1 MSGKLSVTLSGV
13 SGDIVHSTTGA
24 MTLDA
29 RFNDFTTAVAGIAE
43 NLNGDMRLG
52 LTATTA
58 DTVFAISG
66 QSLQARKFR
75 MGATVATR
83 RLASY
88 SVTGSVRGST
98 VSTSASFSVDGNADG
113 LGQFAYTVKTLQPIV
128 TTVPAMPTS
137 GSLIVTGAD
146 SAVTLTVV
154 PNGVRVDYNAKSDG
168 VTTLLSWSDFLA
180 NS

>member
-1 MSGKLSVTLSGV
+1 MNGKLSVTLSGV

-24 MTLDA
+24 MTLDV
-29 RFNDFTTAVAGIAE
+29 RFDDFTTAVAGIAE
-43 NLNGDMRLG
+43 NLYGDMRLG
-52 LTATTA
+52 LTATAA

-66 QSLQARKFR
+66 KSLQTRNFD

-83 RLASY
+83 SLTSY

-98 VSTSASFSVDGNADG
+98 MSATASFSVTGNADG
-113 LGQFAYTVKTLQPIV
+113 LGQFAYTVETLQPIV
-128 TTVPAMPTS
+128 TTVPATPTS

-146 SAVTLTVV
+146 SSVTLTVV
-154 PNGVRVDYNAKSDG
+154 PNGVRIDYSAKSGG
-168 VTTLLSWSDFLA
+168 VVTLLSWSDFLP